1 MDIWMATRQI
11 NSEIFVMIMKIKGVH
26 FHQEQETQ
34 YLLKHVR
41 APIFLSISIF
51 VQSVFGWCSRRIQS
65 WVFFCY
71 CCFGC
76 RFLWCMH
83 ICILFWPMC
92 SSAGG
97 HSDYNDWTCHHWM
110 SAPSCFILSFCCSRE
125 IVSLL
130 YVFLTVVLI
139 GPESH
144 DLIIVFKFMNLI
156 KNRRT
161 IWLFSHVSS
170 LLPRSLPATFTTSM
184 ILKCLITTV

>member
-1 MDIWMATRQI
+1 MATRQI
-11 NSEIFVMIMKIKGVH
+11 NSEIFVMIMKIKGVN
-26 FHQEQETQ
+26 FQQEQETQ

-65 WVFFCY
+65 RVFFCC

-76 RFLWCMH
+76 CFLWCMH

-97 HSDYNDWTCHHWM
+97 HSDLSSLDVC
-110 SAPSCFILSFCCSRE
+110 ILIFCCSRE
-125 IVSLL
+125 IVSLF

-156 KNRRT
+156 IKTRRT
-161 IWLFSHVSS
+161 I
-170 LLPRSLPATFTTSM
+170 
-184 ILKCLITTV
+184 